1 MQEYAE
7 DHKEDTPEEEA
18 ASPNEHAAEQTNE
31 ESVAEEANPIKEL
44 KKEASNHKATH
55 LRDNRLH

>member
-7 DHKEDTPEEEA
+7 DHKEDTPEEEV
-18 ASPNEHAAEQTNE
+18 ASANKHAAEQTNE

-44 KKEASNHKATH
+44 EKGARNHKEAYTS
-55 LRDNRLH
+55 